1 MNVRFTKSFLTKLE
15 DIFSESNFNLR
26 YEKGNF
32 KSGYCILNET
42 NIVIINK
49 YYSLEGKINCLI
61 EIIINTDLQKSN
73 FSDKSLE
80 IYNHLTQT
88 KLEI

>member
-1 MNVRFTKSFLTKLE
+1 MSVKYTNSYLAKLE
-15 DIFSESNFNLR
+15 NLFTESNFNLR

-32 KSGYCILNET
+32 KSGYCVLNET
-42 NIVIINK
+42 NIIIINK

-61 EIIINTDLQKSN
+61 VILQEIKLDTTK
-73 FSDKSLE
+73 FSEKSLDL
-80 IYNHLTQT
+80 YNELLQT